1 MALMFNKEV
10 DGANAATATSVEM
23 QPLKMLDKDMSAST
37 ADFFETFDENVVANI
52 DKIKRN
58 VEEVKVLQKKILSSV
73 KADEKDASENRMN
86 DLVEENKRLSRKIQ
100 VQIQQKLFQLVNY
113 ILSTTEVKC
122 FLAWASAGEGK
133 GGS

>member
-1 MALMFNKEV
+1 MNTFADKDE
-10 DGANAATATSVEM
+10 DGANADTATGVEM

-58 VEEVKVLQKKILSSV
+58 VEEVKLLQKRILVSV
-73 KADEKDASENRMN
+73 KADEKDAAENRMN

-100 VQIQQKLFQLVNY
+100 VWFNKTIVHL
-113 ILSTTEVKC
+113 
-122 FLAWASAGEGK
+122 
-133 GGS
+133 

>member
-1 MALMFNKEV
+1 MNTFVDKNE
-10 DGANAATATSVEM
+10 DGANADTATGVEM

-58 VEEVKVLQKKILSSV
+58 VEEVKLLQKRILVSV
-73 KADEKDASENRMN
+73 KADEKDAAENRMN

-100 VQIQQKLFQLVNY
+100 VWFNKTIVQLVNV
-113 ILSTTEVKC
+113 ILSFHHNNIT
-122 FLAWASAGEGK
+122 
-133 GGS
+133 

>member
-1 MALMFNKEV
+1 MFNKEV

-100 VQIQQKLFQLVNY
+100 VQIQ
-113 ILSTTEVKC
+113 
-122 FLAWASAGEGK
+122 
-133 GGS
+133 